1 MKRLLLI
8 SIITL
13 FSFNLQAQS
22 FTDKCLGI
30 WNGKMEIFNQSR
42 KIADVDVRM
51 TISKIDSTS
60 WSWKTEYLS
69 DKLPVTKNYILKLF
83 DDQKGEY
90 LIDEGNGIIL
100 KEQLFGNKMMSIFE
114 LFRSLRFA
122 DENVYLRAGSL
133 NVINGMVGLNFSC
146 DGSHYMR
153 FDEFLEKS
161 TDFWFGTQAN

>member
-1 MKRLLLI
+1 MDTVAANK
-8 SIITL
+8 
-13 FSFNLQAQS
+13 F
-22 FTDKCLGI
+22 
-30 WNGKMEIFNQSR
+30 M
-42 KIADVDVRM
+42 
-51 TISKIDSTS
+51 
-60 WSWKTEYLS
+60 
-69 DKLPVTKNYILKLF
+69 PV
-83 DDQKGEY
+83 
-90 LIDEGNGIIL
+90 
-100 KEQLFGNKMMSIFE
+100 FE